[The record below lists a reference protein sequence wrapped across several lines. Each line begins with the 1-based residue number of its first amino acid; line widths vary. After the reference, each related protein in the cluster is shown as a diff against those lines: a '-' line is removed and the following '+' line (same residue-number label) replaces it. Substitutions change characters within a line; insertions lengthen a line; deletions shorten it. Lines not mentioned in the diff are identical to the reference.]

1 LARLWRAFHPEPPL
15 EPETE
20 VELSRDEA
28 HHVRRVLR
36 LRVGDKL
43 ALFDGRGREWSVGI
57 LSIDGDA
64 IVVRVGDEIDRVVE
78 SPLEIEIHQG
88 LGRSEHMEW
97 AIQKAT
103 ELGVVAIRLWASER
117 SERRKP
123 AAARLRRWERIA
135 VEACKQ
141 CGRRRVPAIG
151 WEETLPSTDD
161 PGSLA
166 LVLDPSERALPL
178 GKRLVGPAPRRI
190 RLAAGPESGLTPAE
204 IDSAAALGWLPTALG
219 PRVLRTET
227 AAVIAAAL
235 CQYRWGD
242 LGGFGGPVDSR
253 EPGS

>member
-1 LARLWRAFHPEPPL
+1 MARLWRAFHPEPL

-36 LRVGDKL
+36 LRVGDEL
-43 ALFDGRGREWSVGI
+43 ALFDGRGREWSAGI
-57 LSIDGDA
+57 LSIASDV

-123 AAARLRRWERIA
+123 AASRLRRWERIA

-141 CGRRRVPAIG
+141 CGRRRVPVIG
-151 WEETLPSTDD
+151 WEESLPPNDD

-166 LVLDPSERALPL
+166 LVLDPSERGLPL
-178 GKRLVGPAPRRI
+178 GRRLDGPAPRRI
-190 RLAAGPESGLTPAE
+190 HLAAGPESGLTPAE
-204 IDSAAALGWLPTALG
+204 IDAAAAVGWLPTALG

-242 LGGFGGPVDSR
+242 LGGSGGPVDSR